1 MFVMYFIHK
10 IRQILTNMFRP
21 KHVFKIF
28 VNKIHNKHRMHFVGY
43 LYVMDLIND

>member
-10 IRQILTNMFRP
+10 NLKNMFRP
-21 KHVFKIF
+21 KHVGKNLANF

-43 LYVMDLIND
+43 LYIMDSK